1 MANNAGPPPIK
12 FQQLLQ
18 LTQLG
23 INQDAIKFT
32 NITIESDRC
41 VVVREAN
48 KISIVDTSTRN
59 VTPLN
64 VTVDSAIM
72 NPSTNVLGLRSNN
85 NLQIFNLD
93 MRTRMKTTEANDAVL
108 YWRWL
113 DSRTIA
119 YVTAKAVYHWS
130 MDGDAEPEKKFDIV
144 PEERQVQIIGYDA
157 SADNNWLFLQ
167 GIAKSATDNSIE
179 GVLQL
184 YNVPLNR
191 YQPKMNA
198 HGGCFA
204 HLNINGRDATLF
216 CFTKKDGMA
225 TKLFVVEVGNQDNP
239 LRVQSEIN
247 FQQQNDFIVAMVPAS
262 KYGCIYA
269 ISQQGTLFLYDIQ
282 TGRHIFS
289 RRVSNTTMF
298 LSVPH
303 TETGGVV
310 TLDRSGRV
318 ALFHVD
324 RDNYVPYITSTVGDA
339 KLGVTIATKFDLPG
353 AGNIFKTRFE
363 QLIAQGQYQ
372 QAAKLAADAPQGV
385 LRTPETIQKFQAA
398 PNVGNGPPADLQY
411 YTFLL
416 QKGPLNK
423 AESIGL
429 CQRILQFRPNEGKAK
444 IERFLREQK
453 LENSEELGDL
463 LARHDPKLAAS
474 VFYKAK
480 VPAKTILCFI
490 QLGQSSKIVQY
501 CKTENYTPKWGDL
514 LGHVQRLKRDDV
526 KGFAQ
531 QLVEENYLSAQ
542 EIVNVLLGSGRNDVE
557 KTTEFLLDYLQTR
570 GDREEDAELQTKL
583 LEINLRAAPQVAE
596 AILESEDYTFSH
608 YDKNYVARLCESA
621 RLFHQALK
629 HYENL
634 DDIKRVLQMGLGTN
648 TLTADFLLKFFG
660 DLTPED
666 ALSCLRDLLQYQE
679 SGANLQLVVEVA
691 KRYTEQLTPEKL
703 IGLFEEFDC
712 WSGLYLYLG
721 NMVNYTQDS
730 KIIFKYIVAAA
741 EVGQFA
747 QIELICRENDHYDAD
762 EVKAFLLESNK
773 IKDPRPLI
781 HVCDRHGYIDELTNY
796 LYTNQ
801 MYKFIEVYVQRMNQA
816 ATPKVVGALL
826 DLNAPEDQIRNLVN
840 TVRPPQCPID
850 ELVEEVEKR
859 VRLTL
864 LLPWL
869 ETRFHEGLEDASLH
883 NALAKIYIDINNN
896 PQHFLMTNKFYES
909 EVVGKYCE
917 SRDPHMAFLCYK
929 RAWGKCDKQLVEI
942 TNKHGFFKDQAR
954 YCVER
959 QDADLWGMVLAEEN
973 EHRRSLIDQVVA
985 TALPESRKPDEVSST
1000 VKAFMNADLPNELI
1014 ELLER
1019 IVLSNSAEYNF
1030 RNNKNLQNLLILTA
1044 IKADPT
1050 RVAGYIDSLDNY
1062 DGPDLAK
1069 ICISETYKLYEEG
1082 FLIYKKFDRGVEAI
1096 NVLLYDL
1103 KDIQRGQEFAA
1114 YWDKPQVWSILG
1126 RAQLDNDLIQEAIES
1141 FLKADDAQHYQDVIL
1156 SVNKY
1161 NKVELYQE
1169 LIKFLTMAR
1178 SKVRDKAVDS
1188 ELIYSYAKVEDLASL
1203 EKFISNPHSAILDK
1217 VGDRLFDESLF
1228 ASAKIIFTQI
1238 SNYAKLASCLV
1249 RLQQYQEAVDAARK
1263 ANSIQTW
1270 KDVCYACVDAHKFRL
1285 AQMCGVN
1292 IIVFMDH
1299 LHDLIRHYEI
1309 GGHFAELVNLLEQG
1323 INLDRAHQGIY
1334 TQLGIL
1340 YAKYKE
1346 IKLMEHI
1353 NLFWSRLNIPTL
1365 LQACK
1370 DNLHWKETVFLYTH
1384 YDQYDNAA
1392 DTMIQ
1397 HSPSCWDHEQFKG
1410 IIVRVSNTEVFYRAI
1425 NFYLREHPLFLS
1437 ELLIELSP
1445 KLDHKRVVQTIRL
1458 SRQLPLIQQYLLHV
1472 QRDNISVVNEAVNE
1486 LLVEEEN
1493 FAQLRDS
1500 IADYDAFDQ
1509 IALAQQLQKH
1519 ELLEFR
1525 RIAAHLYRTNKRWTT
1540 SIALSKQDGLWQDAM
1555 ETAALSQDSNL
1566 AEELLRFFV
1575 ENIKK
1580 DACPKSCFAACL
1592 FTCYELIRPDIVLE
1606 LAWRYGLVEFCMP
1619 YMVQTFRTFNDKL
1632 DTLYQKIEIQEKK
1645 IEDDAKAQ
1653 EEAKN
1658 EQINRAANTLAGGRL
1673 MLTGPGAMP
1682 QANPFGG
1689 AAPPTANP
1697 YGAGGQFGGM
1707 APAQPNPYSGG
1718 AANFGAGSGG
1728 MFG

>member
-1 MANNAGPPPIK
+1 MANAGPPPIK

-23 INQDAIKFT
+23 INQQAIKFT

-41 VVVREAN
+41 VVVREEQ
-48 KISIVDTSTRN
+48 KISIVNTATRN

-64 VTVDSAIM
+64 VQVDSAIM
-72 NPSTNVLGLRSNN
+72 NPSTNVLGLRQKN

-93 MRTRMKTTEANDAVL
+93 MRTRMKTTEAADPVL

-130 MDGDAEPEKKFDIV
+130 MEGDVEPAKKFDIV
-144 PEERQVQIIGYDA
+144 PEDRQVQIIGYDA
-157 SADNNWLFLQ
+157 SADGNWLFLQ
-167 GIAKSATDNSIE
+167 GIAKGAQGIE

-204 HLNINGRDATLF
+204 HININGREATLF
-216 CFTKKDGMA
+216 CFTKKDGVS
-225 TKLFVVEVGNQDNP
+225 TKLFVVEVGNQENP
-239 LRVQSEIN
+239 LRVQSEIQ
-247 FQQQNDFIVAMVPAS
+247 FQQQNDFIVAMVPTS

-282 TGRHIFS
+282 SGRHIFS

-298 LSVPH
+298 LAVPH
-303 TETGGVV
+303 GESGGVV

-318 ALFHVD
+318 ANFHVD
-324 RDNYVPYITSTVGDA
+324 TENYVPYITNTVGDA

-385 LRTPETIQKFQAA
+385 LRTPETIQKFQSA
-398 PNVGNGPPADLQY
+398 PNVGGGPPADLQY
-411 YTFLL
+411 YTCLL

-444 IERFLREQK
+444 IEKFLKEQK

-474 VFYKAK
+474 VFYRAK

-490 QLGQSSKIVQY
+490 QLGQSGKIVQY
-501 CKTENYTPKWGDL
+501 CKTENYTPKWPDL

-526 KGFAQ
+526 KAFAQ
-531 QLVEENYLSAQ
+531 QLVDENYVSAQ
-542 EIVNVLLGSGRNDVE
+542 DVVNVLLGSGRNDVE
-557 KTTEFLLDYLQTR
+557 KTTEFLLDYLQNR

-583 LEINLRAAPQVAE
+583 LEINLRSAPQVAD
-596 AILESEDYTFSH
+596 AILASDDYSFTK
-608 YDKNYVARLCESA
+608 YDKNYIARLCESA
-621 RLFHQALK
+621 RLFQRALE
-629 HYENL
+629 HYESL

-648 TLTADFLLKFFG
+648 TLTAEFLLKFFG
-660 DLTPED
+660 DLTPDD
-666 ALSCLRDLLQYQE
+666 ALSCLRDLLQYHE

-691 KRYTEQLTPEKL
+691 KRYTEQLTSEKL

-730 KIIFKYIVAAA
+730 KIIFKYIQAAS

-747 QIELICRENDHYDAD
+747 QIELICRENDHYDPE
-762 EVKAFLLESNK
+762 EVKTFLLECAK

-781 HVCDRHGYIDELTNY
+781 HVCDRHGFVDELTNY

-816 ATPKVVGALL
+816 ATPKVVGSLL
-826 DLNAPEDQIRNLVN
+826 DLNAPEDQVRNLVN
-840 TVRPPQCPID
+840 TVRPPQCPIS
-850 ELVEEVEKR
+850 ELVDEVEKR

-869 ETRFHEGLEDASLH
+869 EMRYNEGLEDASLH

-896 PQHFLMTNKFYES
+896 PHHFLTTNKFYDS
-909 EVVGKYCE
+909 EVVGLYCE
-917 SRDPHMAFLCYK
+917 SRDPHMSFLCYK
-929 RAWGKCDKQLVEI
+929 RAEGKCDKQLVEI

-959 QDADLWGMVLAEEN
+959 QDTDLWNMVLSEEN

-1082 FLIYKKFDRGVEAI
+1082 FLIYKKFSRGVEAI

-1126 RAQLDNDLIQEAIES
+1126 RSQLDSDLIQESIES
-1141 FLKADDAQHYQDVIL
+1141 FLKADDAQHYQDVIIA
-1156 SVNKY
+1156 VNKY
-1161 NKVELYQE
+1161 NKVELFQE
-1169 LIKFLTMAR
+1169 LIKFLQMAR
-1178 SKVRDKAVDS
+1178 AKVRDKAVDS
-1188 ELIYSYAKVEDLASL
+1188 ELIYSYAKVEDLAAL

-1249 RLQQYQEAVDAARK
+1249 RLEQFQEAVDAARK

-1299 LHDLIRHYEI
+1299 LHDLIRQYEI

-1384 YDQYDNAA
+1384 YDQFDNAA

-1397 HSPSCWDHEQFKG
+1397 HSPTCWDHEQFKG

-1425 NFYLREHPLFLS
+1425 NFYLREHPLHLS

-1472 QRDNISVVNEAVNE
+1472 QRDNIAVVNEAVNE
-1486 LLVEEEN
+1486 LLIQEEN
-1493 FAQLRDS
+1493 FNQLRES

-1525 RIAAHLYRTNKRWTT
+1525 RIAAHLYRTNKRYTT
-1540 SIALSKQDGLWQDAM
+1540 SITLSKQDGLWQDAM
-1555 ETAALSQDSNL
+1555 ETAALSQEKPL

-1592 FTCYELIRPDIVLE
+1592 FTCFELIRPDVVLE
-1606 LAWRYGLVEFCMP
+1606 LSWRYGLIEYCMP
-1619 YMVQTFRTFNDKL
+1619 FMVQTFRTFNDKL
-1632 DTLYQKIEIQEKK
+1632 DSLYTKIELQEKK
-1645 IEDDAKAQ
+1645 IEDDEKKQ
-1653 EEAKN
+1653 NEAKN
-1658 EQINRAANTLAGGRL
+1658 EAMNATAKQLMGGGRL
-1673 MLTGPGAMP
+1673 MLTGPGVAQPQNPYMP
-1682 QANPFGG
+1682 QQQQPFGG
-1689 AAPPTANP
+1689 AAPQMFGQQPP
-1697 YGAGGQFGGM
+1697 QQQFGGAGGAYFG
-1707 APAQPNPYSGG
+1707 
-1718 AANFGAGSGG
+1718 
-1728 MFG
+1728 

>member
-1 MANNAGPPPIK
+1 
-12 FQQLLQ
+12 
-18 LTQLG
+18 
-23 INQDAIKFT
+23 
-32 NITIESDRC
+32 
-41 VVVREAN
+41 
-48 KISIVDTSTRN
+48 
-59 VTPLN
+59 
-64 VTVDSAIM
+64 
-72 NPSTNVLGLRSNN
+72 
-85 NLQIFNLD
+85 
-93 MRTRMKTTEANDAVL
+93 
-108 YWRWL
+108 
-113 DSRTIA
+113 
-119 YVTAKAVYHWS
+119 
-130 MDGDAEPEKKFDIV
+130 
-144 PEERQVQIIGYDA
+144 
-157 SADNNWLFLQ
+157 
-167 GIAKSATDNSIE
+167 
-179 GVLQL
+179 
-184 YNVPLNR
+184 
-191 YQPKMNA
+191 
-198 HGGCFA
+198 
-204 HLNINGRDATLF
+204 
-216 CFTKKDGMA
+216 
-225 TKLFVVEVGNQDNP
+225 
-239 LRVQSEIN
+239 
-247 FQQQNDFIVAMVPAS
+247 
-262 KYGCIYA
+262 
-269 ISQQGTLFLYDIQ
+269 
-282 TGRHIFS
+282 
-289 RRVSNTTMF
+289 
-298 LSVPH
+298 
-303 TETGGVV
+303 
-310 TLDRSGRV
+310 
-318 ALFHVD
+318 
-324 RDNYVPYITSTVGDA
+324 
-339 KLGVTIATKFDLPG
+339 
-353 AGNIFKTRFE
+353 
-363 QLIAQGQYQ
+363 
-372 QAAKLAADAPQGV
+372 
-385 LRTPETIQKFQAA
+385 
-398 PNVGNGPPADLQY
+398 
-411 YTFLL
+411 
-416 QKGPLNK
+416 
-423 AESIGL
+423 
-429 CQRILQFRPNEGKAK
+429 
-444 IERFLREQK
+444 
-453 LENSEELGDL
+453 
-463 LARHDPKLAAS
+463 
-474 VFYKAK
+474 
-480 VPAKTILCFI
+480 
-490 QLGQSSKIVQY
+490 
-501 CKTENYTPKWGDL
+501 
-514 LGHVQRLKRDDV
+514 
-526 KGFAQ
+526 
-531 QLVEENYLSAQ
+531 
-542 EIVNVLLGSGRNDVE
+542 
-557 KTTEFLLDYLQTR
+557 
-570 GDREEDAELQTKL
+570 
-583 LEINLRAAPQVAE
+583 
-596 AILESEDYTFSH
+596 
-608 YDKNYVARLCESA
+608 
-621 RLFHQALK
+621 
-629 HYENL
+629 
-634 DDIKRVLQMGLGTN
+634 MGLGTN

-691 KRYTEQLTPEKL
+691 KRYTEQLTSEKL

-721 NMVNYTQDS
+721 NMVNYTQDAQ
-730 KIIFKYIVAAA
+730 IIFKYIVAAS

-747 QIELICRENDHYDAD
+747 QIELICRENDHYDPEA
-762 EVKAFLLESNK
+762 VKTFLLESNK

-781 HVCDRHGYIDELTNY
+781 HVCDRHGYVDELTNY

-840 TVRPPQCPID
+840 TVRPPQCPIS
-850 ELVEEVEKR
+850 ELVSEVEGR

-869 ETRFHEGLEDASLH
+869 ETRFHEGLEDSALH

-896 PQHFLMTNKFYES
+896 PQHFLMTNKFYDS

-917 SRDPHMAFLCYK
+917 SRDPHMAFICYK
-929 RAWGKCDKQLVEI
+929 KAWGKCDAQLVSI

-959 QDADLWGMVLAEEN
+959 QDEELWNLVLAEEN

-985 TALPESRKPDEVSST
+985 TALPESRKPEEVSAT

-1069 ICISETYKLYEEG
+1069 ICISETYRLYEEG

-1114 YWDKPQVWSILG
+1114 YWDKPEVWSILG
-1126 RAQLDNDLIQEAIES
+1126 RAQLDSELILEAIES
-1141 FLKADDAQHYQDVIL
+1141 FIRADDAQHYQDVIA
-1156 SVNKY
+1156 SVNKFG
-1161 NKVELYQE
+1161 KIELFGE

-1203 EKFISNPHSAILDK
+1203 EKFITAPHSAILDK
-1217 VGDRLFDESLF
+1217 VGDRLFGEDLF

-1249 RLQQYQEAVDAARK
+1249 RLESYQEAVDAARK

-1384 YDQYDNAA
+1384 YDQFDNAA

-1472 QRDNISVVNEAVNE
+1472 QRDNIAVVNEAVNE

-1493 FAQLRDS
+1493 FNQLRESIQS
-1500 IADYDAFDQ
+1500 IAR
-1509 IALAQQLQKH
+1509 IHRRL
-1519 ELLEFR
+1519 R
-1525 RIAAHLYRTNKRWTT
+1525 RIRSNCTRTTIATT
-1540 SIALSKQDGLWQDAM
+1540 RIIRIPRHCRPSLSHKQTMDDVNCA
-1555 ETAALSQDSNL
+1555 
-1566 AEELLRFFV
+1566 F
-1575 ENIKK
+1575 
-1580 DACPKSCFAACL
+1580 
-1592 FTCYELIRPDIVLE
+1592 
-1606 LAWRYGLVEFCMP
+1606 
-1619 YMVQTFRTFNDKL
+1619 
-1632 DTLYQKIEIQEKK
+1632 KIEWFVARRDGNRTLVARFK
-1645 IEDDAKAQ
+1645 I
-1653 EEAKN
+1653 
-1658 EQINRAANTLAGGRL
+1658 
-1673 MLTGPGAMP
+1673 
-1682 QANPFGG
+1682 
-1689 AAPPTANP
+1689 
-1697 YGAGGQFGGM
+1697 
-1707 APAQPNPYSGG
+1707 S
-1718 AANFGAGSGG
+1718 
-1728 MFG
+1728 